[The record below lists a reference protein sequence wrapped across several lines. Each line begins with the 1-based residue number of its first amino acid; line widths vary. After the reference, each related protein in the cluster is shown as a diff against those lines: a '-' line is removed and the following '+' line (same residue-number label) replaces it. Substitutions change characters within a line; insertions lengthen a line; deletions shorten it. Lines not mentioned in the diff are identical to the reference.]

1 MKMFRMLVALLLE
14 SLVITMVSYSGQD
27 SARSSG
33 LLDRQAKGANLKNVM
48 VGQAAVNALLD
59 AGVPGGVVNVS
70 DCNQPATHSFTPR
83 DSSLRG
89 VLDAI
94 VATDPLYR
102 WEVTEGAINVI
113 PGNQLPTFLAVRMS
127 RFDIVEVASPREV
140 IPQLFK
146 VPEVQRAQA
155 ALGRHAVQ
163 GGVQPFCP
171 EGCPPNEK
179 KKISMSLKNVT
190 VREVLNAV
198 AREHGS
204 AVWWFRQS
212 ECGGQKTFSLDFAV
226 R

>member
-1 MKMFRMLVALLLE
+1 MKMFRKLIALMLGL
-14 SLVITMVSYSGQD
+14 LVITTVSYSGQNSD
-27 SARSSG
+27 RSSS
-33 LLDRQAKGANLKNVM
+33 LLDRQAKGANLKDVM

-59 AGVPGGVVNVS
+59 AGVPGGVANVS

-94 VATDPLYR
+94 VAIDPLYR
-102 WEVTEGAINVI
+102 WEVKEGAINVI
-113 PGNQLPTFLAVRMS
+113 PGDKLPTFLAVRMS
-127 RFDIVEVASPREV
+127 RFDIVEVSSPREV
-140 IPQLFK
+140 VPQLLK
-146 VPEVQRAQA
+146 VPEVRRAQA
-155 ALGRHAVQ
+155 GLGRHAVE
-163 GGVQPFCP
+163 GRVQPFCP

-190 VREVLNAV
+190 VREALNAV

-212 ECGGQKTFSLDFAV
+212 ECGGQKSFSLDFAV